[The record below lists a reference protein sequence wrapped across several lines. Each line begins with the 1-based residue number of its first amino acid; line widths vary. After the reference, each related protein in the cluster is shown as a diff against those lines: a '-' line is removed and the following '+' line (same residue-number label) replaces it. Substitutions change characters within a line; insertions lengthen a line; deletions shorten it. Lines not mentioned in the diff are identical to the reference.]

1 MIAAIELVK
10 VTTKTKSEVETIAPM
25 QNPRPT
31 FANLD
36 IWLKP
41 ENCPISDSPSTT
53 CNEITKTVSN
63 AETGENSASSSNPI
77 SQNANR

>member
-1 MIAAIELVK
+1 MIAAIGLVK
-10 VTTKTKSEVETIAPM
+10 VTTKTYRKVETIAPI

-41 ENCPISDSPSTT
+41 ENRPISDSPSTT

-63 AETGENSASSSNPI
+63 AETGENSASSNKPV